1 MPRTDCR
8 LRDAGCFLDETAI
21 MARHHWAIMAR
32 HRLPAGDPQ
41 RPATKRHVLGRL
53 LAKLL
58 SLGQDTGHQP
68 GQAVPRYPKFPIWP
82 RFEYV

>member
-1 MPRTDCR
+1 
-8 LRDAGCFLDETAI
+8 LRDAGHLLDETAI
-21 MARHHWAIMAR
+21 MARHH
-32 HRLPAGDPQ
+32 RLPAGDPTAPGHEA
-41 RPATKRHVLGRL
+41 RDVLGRL